1 MTKSKQ
7 KMPPGPAVL
16 ILLIATVVAATAA
29 PTNAPTIFDTDARAV
44 RAAYA
49 MTPTCGADARA
60 KELPPCH
67 PGYERSPSSR
77 LCAPDCKPYCMKSR
91 IAEAQRPMPVPQT
104 GAGCPPG
111 YSSSPTSGA
120 CSPSAGTRCRAVPR
134 VGTGCPA
141 GYSLS
146 PTSNYCVET
155 NCH

>member
-77 LCAPDCKPYCMKSR
+77 PGNPRLHGVGLAVGR
-91 IAEAQRPMPVPQT
+91 AEPRRRRPLVTWVARGQFF
-104 GAGCPPG
+104 GA
-111 YSSSPTSGA
+111 
-120 CSPSAGTRCRAVPR
+120 R
-134 VGTGCPA
+134 VGVGCPA

-146 PTSNYCVET
+146 PT
-155 NCH
+155 